1 MLNTVYLNCYKV
13 SLQLKVHRL
22 ADFFKVSLSG
32 PEPEFLQLQPKQIST
47 ILKYDTPDKFI
58 WLFKYGCVCFFNFNS
73 TETYRFLTSLESIV
87 GKVDFSLFSKFNEN
101 HGLNLEKPIQPAT
114 IQLTLGLYAMGLA
127 KSTELKYLETK
138 LDSIYDRSERLVFDL
153 QRGLPKPF
161 NHVLKK
167 IILEIVK
174 LQLTVINDLKI
185 LDRPQKYDDL
195 ELKKIYNST
204 VDFYEFKKRFEK
216 IQAKVSNLFEIIT
229 PYQNL
234 GFYHQERRLLLWK
247 IVMLVLFPLSR
258 ILDLFSDHFIPKILT
273 LFHFL

>member
-1 MLNTVYLNCYKV
+1 MVNTVHLNCYKV

-32 PEPEFLQLQPKQIST
+32 PDPEFLQLQPKQIST

-58 WLFKYGCVCFFNFNS
+58 WFFKYGCVGFINFDS
-73 TETYRFLTSLESIV
+73 TETYRFLTSLESIL

-101 HGLNLEKPIQPAT
+101 LSLDLEEPAPSSSMQ
-114 IQLTLGLYAMGLA
+114 IILDLYAIALA

-138 LDSIYDRSERLVFDL
+138 LNSIYDRAEGLVFDL

-167 IILEIVK
+167 TLLEIVN
-174 LQLTVINDLKI
+174 LQLTLVNDLKI
-185 LDRPQKYDDL
+185 LDRPKKYDDL
-195 ELKKIYNST
+195 ELKKIYNLT
-204 VDFYEFKKRFEK
+204 AEFYEFKKRFET
-216 IQAKVSNLFEIIT
+216 IRTKVANLNGIIT

-234 GFYHQERRLLLWK
+234 GFYHQEGRLLFWE
-247 IVMLVLFPLSR
+247 IVMLALFPLSR
-258 ILDLFSDHFIPKILT
+258 ILDHFLPKILT
-273 LFHFL
+273 FFHFL